1 MKVIHP
7 ARWSFALGL
16 VVLISGCVSTQ
27 AVRLG
32 SGPIRPPISAD
43 KVAIYRAADQVPGR
57 YEEVALLSS
66 SGDQDMTNEESLY
79 ASMRK
84 KAGQL
89 GANGVI
95 LQSVKDASTAAQ
107 IGAALGF
114 GSANRKGKA
123 IAIFIFP
130 MDSTA
135 KKP

>member
-1 MKVIHP
+1 MKLSHSTG
-7 ARWSFALGL
+7 RTFALGL
-16 VVLISGCVSTQ
+16 AVLLSACVSTQ

-32 SGPIRPPISAD
+32 SGPVRPPVPTD

-66 SGDQDMTNEESLY
+66 SGDQDMTNEEALY

-95 LQSVKDASTAAQ
+95 LESVKDASTAAQ

-130 MDSTA
+130 KDSTGRN
-135 KKP
+135 P